1 MLASILSHVIFRGH
15 AMAAMGLWDFTAFWM
30 MSAPCAPIAFH
41 GSCSLARFCFLL
53 FHSFDKCN
61 MVSVPGSSG

>member
-1 MLASILSHVIFRGH
+1 
-15 AMAAMGLWDFTAFWM
+15 MAAMGLWDFTAFWM

-41 GSCSLARFCFLL
+41 GSCSLARFCFLP